1 MRKLLILLFIS
12 LLLPTSVKANWFADK
27 TFYLSCK
34 KTHHKLSPDGKSNW
48 SNWVPLPEKITN
60 KKHYDKYTLNEED
73 KSAYL
78 YLSTSEDHERLDVL
92 IFNRDIIKL
101 VSNTEG
107 KSWNMKVTRTI
118 NRNDGIHEN
127 ASRVVQEFSDS
138 FPDLLKDALSQSKRL
153 KGVPQRIRYIKKSD
167 NK

>member
-12 LLLPTSVKANWFADK
+12 LLLPTSVKAKWFADK
-27 TFYLSCK
+27 TFYLSCN

-92 IFNRDIIKL
+92 IFNKAIIKL

-118 NRNDGIHEN
+118 NRNDGEYIQKLESKTIYQN
-127 ASRVVQEFSDS
+127 SPTYSYMKGICKKVKSQ
-138 FPDLLKDALSQSKRL
+138 KALF
-153 KGVPQRIRYIKKSD
+153 
-167 NK
+167 